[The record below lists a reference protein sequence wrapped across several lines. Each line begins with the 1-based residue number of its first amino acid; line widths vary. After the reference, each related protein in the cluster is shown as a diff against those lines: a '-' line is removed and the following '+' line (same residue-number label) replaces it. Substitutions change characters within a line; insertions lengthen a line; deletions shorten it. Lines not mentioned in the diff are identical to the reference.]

1 MSSAAPEPRGAVATP
16 ATVDVAV
23 AVLTYNNVE
32 TVKMVAATAA
42 AGLAQ
47 HFPGLSAVLIDA
59 DAGSSDGT
67 PEALETAGLPLVVTH
82 YEPPAGERAAV
93 PFHGVPGRGEG
104 LRAVFAAARE
114 LKARVCVVLEADVA
128 SVAPDWIRDL
138 AGPVLTEKADFV
150 GPAYA
155 RHRWEGTITRL
166 LLSPLVRALYGR
178 RLQQPFGGQQAL
190 SARLIDHLLVHP
202 KWNWSGR
209 DVSDL
214 WITGAAIAD
223 GFAVWEAWLGPHAVR
238 SRTRTNDLPTMLA
251 ETVGAVFTLMD
262 RHQDLWLE
270 VRGSEPLPTVGAP
283 RAPLVEPRALEVD
296 AMLDAF
302 RLGVR
307 DLGGIWD
314 LILTPDTLGEVLVLE
329 NAPGPGFR
337 FPDDLWARIVYEF
350 ALGHHYAVVHRDH
363 LLRSLVPLYL
373 GRTAAYVQVT
383 RTATAQATEEMPEET
398 ARAFERQKPY
408 LVEHWR

>member
-1 MSSAAPEPRGAVATP
+1 MSTANA
-16 ATVDVAV
+16 DVAV
-23 AVLTYNNVE
+23 AFLTYNNAE
-32 TVKMVAATAA
+32 TVKTAAATAA

-47 HFPGLSAVLIDA
+47 YFPGMSAAFIAA

-67 PEALETAGLPLVVTH
+67 TEALEAAGLPVVTAR

-104 LRAVFAAARE
+104 LRAAFAAARDMQ
-114 LKARVCVVLEADVA
+114 ARACVVLEADVVSA
-128 SVAPDWIRDL
+128 APEWIREL
-138 AGPVLTEKADFV
+138 AGPILGEKADFV

-166 LLSPLVRALYGR
+166 LLAPLVRALYGR

-190 SARLIDHLLVHP
+190 SARLLDHLLVHP

-223 GFAVWEAWLGPHAVR
+223 GFAVCEAWLGRHTVR
-238 SRTRTNDLPTMLA
+238 SRTRTGDLPTMLA

-270 VRGSEPLPTVGAP
+270 VRGSEPLPTVGTP
-283 RAPLVEPRALEVD
+283 QGPLVDPRTLEV
-296 AMLDAF
+296 LS
-302 RLGVR
+302 
-307 DLGGIWD
+307 
-314 LILTPDTLGEVLVLE
+314 LIH
-329 NAPGPGFR
+329 
-337 FPDDLWARIVYEF
+337 I
-350 ALGHHYAVVHRDH
+350 
-363 LLRSLVPLYL
+363 
-373 GRTAAYVQVT
+373 
-383 RTATAQATEEMPEET
+383 
-398 ARAFERQKPY
+398 
-408 LVEHWR
+408 